1 MIVEQALALAQEFE
15 EAAEAAS
22 DGQVLD
28 RCERVALDSGRTFLR
43 QALASALE
51 RQAEDVEKKEAPGG
65 PAPVARRGGS

>member
-15 EAAEAAS
+15 EAADSAS

-43 QALASALE
+43 QA
-51 RQAEDVEKKEAPGG
+51 EDVEKKEAPGG
-65 PAPVARRGGS
+65 PAPWRGGTRAGRRGGS